1 MAGRRIGLTIRVQP
15 PWPPRP
21 SVSVIVCCYTRKRY
35 DDLIAAIASLQGQ
48 TQQPEEVIV
57 VVDHSPTLE
66 RDLRHLRGVV
76 VIRNRHGRGL
86 SGARNSGLEVAR
98 GDVIAFLDDDAVAEP
113 DWLARLYSWYWAPAV
128 IGVGGRIVPAW
139 DRGRPPWFPPEFDW
153 VVGCS
158 YVGLPDSAAPVRNLI
173 GCNMSFRREVFE
185 SAGTFRTA
193 LGRSRSMPDGCE
205 ETELCIRAGG
215 SVPGSVL
222 LYDPEAVVTHRI
234 REQRHTIRYFVSRC
248 LAEGR
253 SKALVSRL
261 VGARQGLAA
270 ERAYALRALP
280 VGVFRS
286 VSRAVAESN
295 AAILAQSL
303 VIAAGLALTTA
314 GYLKGLAAPPTR
326 PGRRPRPLPAVK
338 RLRRRRSTG
347 LPIVADPPRI
357 ASSPIVTARR
367 EATVGAG
374 VGLGWLPLLVAA
386 MGLGLLIVALADNA
400 ARFGQSWAYWAFW
413 VGLVT
418 IFAPASVRL
427 ASDLGPHPFEVG
439 AEVKAAAGR
448 RERLGIACAL
458 GLGLYAVKVLHS
470 PIGFTFHDELLHWRT
485 AQDILS
491 TGHLFTAN
499 PLLPIS
505 AYYPGL
511 ELITSALATTH
522 LSIFL
527 SGVVLLAAVRLAM
540 MIALFVLYEEVSGS
554 AYVAGLGVLI
564 YAATPNFVFW
574 NSQFAYES
582 LALPLAVVV
591 LALLALRSRS
601 TGQRRRLLGVAATV
615 GIGGV
620 ILAHHLSSVF
630 LVAFLFL
637 WWLVGHFIGRGK
649 EPARLQVPIWPAL
662 LAAAG
667 VAVWAV
673 VVAPGVISYVGEPLL
688 GIFRQLGQIATGHAP
703 ARQFFTSGGH
713 VGPLGERLAALA
725 AVGIILAA
733 LPVSLWAAWHK
744 LRRSALSVLLVFL
757 TLLYPPSLALRIG
770 PGGAEASSRLSDFLF
785 IGLGLVLAIG
795 VTRFWREIAA
805 WVRPGAAV
813 GAVAS
818 IVFVGGVILGL
829 GGYARLPGPYLV
841 EGGPRAIE
849 PESQAVASWVL
860 AANGPG
866 NRVATD
872 RSNGLLVGSYGEQ
885 HPVNGLAD
893 GVGVWPIFYPDHWNG
908 GVDAVLLRGG
918 IRFVIADLRLSTD
931 TPYDGVY
938 FESGE
943 QIPKDGYPLHLA
955 ALTKFDGRPGVSR
968 VYDSGD
974 IQVYDV
980 GPVVDALRTGGG
992 H

>member
-1 MAGRRIGLTIRVQP
+1 
-15 PWPPRP
+15 
-21 SVSVIVCCYTRKRY
+21 VSVIVCCYTRKRY

-48 TQQPEEVIV
+48 TRQPEEVIV

-66 RDLRHLRGVV
+66 RDLRRLKGVV
-76 VIRNRHGRGL
+76 VIRNRHRRGL

-158 YVGLPDSAAPVRNLI
+158 YVGLPDKAAPVRNLI
-173 GCNMSFRREVFE
+173 GCNMSFRREIFE

-205 ETELCIRAGG
+205 ETELCIRAGA

-222 LYDPEAVVTHRI
+222 LYDPEAVVNHRI

-248 LAEGR
+248 FAEGR

-261 VGARQGLAA
+261 VGAGRGLAS
-270 ERAYALRALP
+270 ERAYALHALP
-280 VGVFRS
+280 RGVVRS
-286 VSRAVAESN
+286 VSRAIAESN
-295 AAILAQSL
+295 VAVLAQSL
-303 VIAAGLALTTA
+303 AIGAGFALTTA
-314 GYLKGLAAPPTR
+314 GYLKGLGAPPAR

-338 RLRRRRSTG
+338 RLRRRRPTG
-347 LPIVADPPRI
+347 RPTLPDPPRI
-357 ASSPIVTARR
+357 ATSPTVAARR
-367 EATVGAG
+367 QAPVGAASG
-374 VGLGWLPLLVAA
+374 WGWLPLLVAA
-386 MGLGLLIVALADNA
+386 MGLGLLVVALADNA
-400 ARFGQSWAYWAFW
+400 ARFGQPWAYWAFW
-413 VGLVT
+413 AGVLA

-427 ASDLGPHPFEVG
+427 AS
-439 AEVKAAAGR
+439 ASAGR

-458 GLGLYAVKVLHS
+458 GLGLYSVKVLHS
-470 PIGFTFHDELLHWRT
+470 PTGFTFHDELLHWRT

-511 ELITSALATTH
+511 ELATSALAATH
-522 LSIFL
+522 VSIFL
-527 SGVVLLAAVRLAM
+527 AGVVVLAAARLAM

-554 AYVAGLGVLI
+554 AQVAGLGVLL
-564 YAATPNFVFW
+564 YAATPNFMFW
-574 NSQFAYES
+574 SSQFAYES
-582 LALPLAVVV
+582 LALPLTLVV
-591 LALLALRSRS
+591 LALLAVRSRVK
-601 TGQRRRLLGVAATV
+601 GPRRRLLGIVAII
-615 GIGGV
+615 GIGYV
-620 ILAHHLSSVF
+620 ILSHHLTSVF

-637 WWLVGHFIGRGK
+637 WWLGGRLISRGT
-649 EPARLQVPIWPAL
+649 EPARLTVPLWPAL
-662 LAAAG
+662 LAASG
-667 VAVWAV
+667 VVLWAI
-673 VVAPGVISYVGEPLL
+673 VVAPGVIAYVGEPLL
-688 GIFRQLGQIATGHAP
+688 GVFGQLGQIATGHAP
-703 ARQFFTSGGH
+703 PRQFFTSGGH
-713 VGPLGERLAALA
+713 VGPLGERLTAVA

-733 LPVSLWAAWHK
+733 LPVSLWVAWRSQ
-744 LRRSALSVLLVFL
+744 RRSALGVLLVFL
-757 TLLYPPSLALRIG
+757 ALLYPPSLALRVG
-770 PGGAEASSRLSDFLF
+770 PGGPEASSRLSDFLF
-785 IGLGLVLAIG
+785 IGVGLVLAMG
-795 VTRFWREIAA
+795 VAGFWQEIATR
-805 WVRPGAAV
+805 VRPAVFV
-813 GAVAS
+813 GAVTS
-818 IVFVGGVILGL
+818 IIFVGGVILGL
-829 GGYARLPGPYLV
+829 GGFARLPGPYLV

-872 RSNGLLVGSYGEQ
+872 RSNGLLVGSYGQQ

-893 GVGVWPIFYPDHWNG
+893 GVGVWPIFYPDRWNG

-918 IRFVIADLRLSTD
+918 IRYLITDLRLTTD

-943 QIPKDGYPLHLA
+943 QIPKDGYPLHVA
-955 ALTKFDGRPGVSR
+955 ALTKFDGRHGVSR

-980 GPVVDALRTGGG
+980 GPVVDALRAGGG